1 VLADGL
7 PVSFALVERS
17 PEYLSG
23 AKEGADVAKAETLI
37 EELISMIERGER
49 VKALR
54 SAS

>member
-1 VLADGL
+1 MADGL
-7 PVSFALVERS
+7 PVSFALVERT

-23 AKEGADVAKAETLI
+23 AREGADVAKAETSI

-54 SAS
+54 TGS